1 MSELVFLI
9 LVQVLEHVCEEMGNY
24 STFTRH
30 NVTRFERYQKRPGQ
44 KGVLNLTDFSWSG
57 TRARVSNRPCESL
70 MCVPQLTHS
79 A

>member
-1 MSELVFLI
+1 
-9 LVQVLEHVCEEMGNY
+9 MGNY

-57 TRARVSNRPCESL
+57 THARVSN
-70 MCVPQLTHS
+70 
-79 A
+79 